1 MYIYTADGRHISHV
15 ERDRVTEGLLRY
27 IVHLFVG
34 VTRFVM
40 LLYVC
45 GGVFW
50 WMRGRGKGGGALGQD
65 LRNYN
70 SRSKVKINQ
79 VPGGTFLKR
88 SGPLARIKIKG
99 KSHNVWWTICM
110 HNFNLNSMNDQN
122 LHKVHVLLSR
132 KCIHYQ
138 VFLYL
143 INVNNFFLIFSKDK
157 F

>member
-1 MYIYTADGRHISHV
+1 MGPYFSCWERQSNRGFV
-15 ERDRVTEGLLRY
+15 E
-27 IVHLFVG
+27 VHCTFI
-34 VTRFVM
+34 
-40 LLYVC
+40 C
-45 GGVFW
+45 GGDKICNALVCVW
-50 WMRGRGKGGGALGQD
+50 WRFLVNEGEGEGWARGQD

-99 KSHNVWWTICM
+99 KSHIVWWTM

-132 KCIHYQ
+132 KCQ

>member
-1 MYIYTADGRHISHV
+1 MYIADWGHISHV
-15 ERDRVTEGLLRY
+15 ESDRVTEGLLRY

-40 LLYVC
+40 ILYVC

-50 WMRGRGKGGGALGQD
+50 WIRGRGKG

-70 SRSKVKINQ
+70 TRSKVKINQ

-99 KSHNVWWTICM
+99 KSHNVWWTM
-110 HNFNLNSMNDQN
+110 HSFNLNSMNDQN

-143 INVNNFFLIFSKDK
+143 INVNNFFLIFQKTNSKLL
-157 F
+157 